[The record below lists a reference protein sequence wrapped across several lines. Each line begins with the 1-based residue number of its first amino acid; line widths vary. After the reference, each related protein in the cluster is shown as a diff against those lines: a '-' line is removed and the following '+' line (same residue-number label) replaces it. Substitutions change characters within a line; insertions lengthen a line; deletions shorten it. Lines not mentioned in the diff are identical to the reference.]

1 MLLEIV
7 SPEAK
12 LFSGEITS
20 ISLPG
25 VDGHF
30 QMLNNHAPIV
40 SILQKG
46 LVKITATS
54 FDFTSESKSLFTK
67 INDLYNP
74 KSVVVPRYH
83 PLVIVRRRRVLTRNQ
98 PPIHRH
104 HDIPVGIPNNDRI
117 NIAVR

>member
-1 MLLEIV
+1 MFLEIV

-40 SILQKG
+40 SLLQKG
-46 LVKITATS
+46 LIKITAPS
-54 FDFTSESKSLFTK
+54 FNFSSESKGLFTK
-67 INDLYNP
+67 VNEQNYTLAINSGTIEMKDN
-74 KSVVVPRYH
+74 K
-83 PLVIVRRRRVLTRNQ
+83 VIVLV
-98 PPIHRH
+98 
-104 HDIPVGIPNNDRI
+104 D
-117 NIAVR
+117 